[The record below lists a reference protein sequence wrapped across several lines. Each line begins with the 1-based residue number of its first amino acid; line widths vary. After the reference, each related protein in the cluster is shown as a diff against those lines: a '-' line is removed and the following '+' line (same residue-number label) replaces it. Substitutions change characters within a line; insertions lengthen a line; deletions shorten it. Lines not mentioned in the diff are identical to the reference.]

1 MFHGIRFFCGV
12 AKNRLATMAAA
23 EMISNL
29 VLSLSVRWLPAMDAL
44 AATCVNTDWNAELSS
59 EENNVVVWKQVSQ
72 NTNALVTG
80 I

>member
-1 MFHGIRFFCGV
+1 MENRILRTR
-12 AKNRLATMAAA
+12 KKRLAMMAAA

-29 VLSLSVRWLPAMDAL
+29 VLNLSNRWLPAMDAL

-59 EENNVVVWKQVSQ
+59 EENNVVVALETGVAKRKCS
-72 NTNALVTG
+72 LVTG

>member
-1 MFHGIRFFCGV
+1 MENRILRTR
-12 AKNRLATMAAA
+12 KKRLAMMAAA

-29 VLSLSVRWLPAMDAL
+29 VLNLSNHWLPAMDAL

-59 EENNVVVWKQVSQ
+59 EENNVVVALETGVTKRECS
-72 NTNALVTG
+72 LVTG